1 MRGCMAELYK
11 ESETERRR
19 AELRKLLDEVELTC
33 EQRDFIE
40 SMIEDGKENGLDD
53 PE

>member
-1 MRGCMAELYK
+1 MAELDK
-11 ESETERRR
+11 ENEAERRK
-19 AELRKLLDEVELTC
+19 AELRRLFDEIELTI

-40 SMIEDGKENGLDD
+40 SMIEDDKENGLDK